1 MPASGNKIPNQNNLF
16 DIFKS
21 EVEAL
26 SALNEVIIKSK
37 IDKNVAKNIQ
47 TAVDV
52 LTDSTQ
58 AIFDAVTKMGEFN
71 AAGAEKAMKAI
82 DASSKAIVSI
92 VSAMDT
98 ITDIKR
104 AKIRSA
110 RRGVSKL
117 AKFLFGKPRRG
128 LTGKNMGLL
137 SLLEEVGKDKYKNAI
152 TNGTKNLEAAS
163 KAIKPFNA
171 TLVVLGI
178 SVIPLA
184 LSIVSLK
191 LMAKSVNI
199 LLDILKKVASRKKSI
214 TEASNVMKLM
224 TGALA
229 LFALAIVSIGAVVVM
244 ALPFVAAGVAAILGM
259 MGLMILLSNLSKY
272 IKEGAKVSK
281 SMAYTIAL
289 LGIAAAIMVLVGSL
303 IESSWKQIGMV
314 LLLVAG
320 LTMMFIIIGAASKWI
335 DKGGKELL
343 YIAAV
348 VGILSLVALALVFV
362 GQYIDANWKFLGQ
375 ILLLIG
381 GLVLAF
387 VIIGVFSKWIDK
399 GGKEMLYIALVVGI
413 LALVALALVFVG
425 QYIDTNWDA
434 ILAVG
439 LLMGV
444 MIGMIFAIGFAA
456 KQIEKAKQSMIWLI
470 LCVVVVGAMIAL
482 LAYIANSTDLG
493 ALAISA
499 TIMIGIVGLVGALA
513 YVAGTFK
520 DKLKEGIPALL
531 MITLVAG
538 LAAGMMY
545 ILASAVEKAEPLE
558 LLEAAGIML
567 AIVGIVGLMCVVAA
581 AQTVNPL
588 FWMGVAA
595 VGTMTA
601 IGFALAGLMKSLA
614 AAKMEFDKSG
624 LKNAEEAAKFLCLPV
639 EAFNMEIDGMSLFD
653 HIDELPNIF
662 SISGYAAKVA
672 ALNDIVGS
680 VGNMAITLQKIASLN
695 MPIEWDEKGKPTQFV
710 KMQGTDFRDAMV
722 NAAGIL
728 GVASSM
734 FASPE
739 ETQPEYVF
747 ADGTKAAVKGIS
759 MSGLDNIGFWTK
771 YKVRRLADIV
781 NSVGNMAMVLQRIAS
796 LNMPD
801 PEKGYNQDGK
811 PLGWKQ
817 MKGQDFADAATNA
830 GTILTFFADLF
841 ADKPVTRTVGGI
853 TFNATATGLEGLDN
867 VSRSMRRKI
876 ERLNDIVTSV
886 GNMAVTLQ
894 NVASLSIPDPA
905 LGYDDKGKPLGYIHM
920 DSTHFQT
927 ASENVGLIATTLIG
941 AVASP
946 DLAKKLEDMDSDAA
960 ENFEKIMTPM
970 NSIGA
975 VVDMIA
981 RLGGGEYVKAWKDD
995 PNNPGQR
1002 IPADYGNFSE
1012 LLEGQTAL
1020 NIRNNLVKALSI
1032 VIGAVS
1038 LFESD
1043 KTYEKMLDDAEDAI
1057 EDLEEVIE
1065 GVKSPIDSVLSIVTG
1080 PLKDLGDDAL
1090 KESTKKITWL
1100 LTGPIAVTNT
1110 LSTKYDLEKLEDS
1123 ADIIENIIDT
1133 LEDPIEIVIGLY
1145 NNQINGTGKAEVESY
1160 FEMLL
1165 SPVRILGDF
1174 DITKMMAT
1182 QKGSLPIFERVVKAM
1197 GFVKIDDKS
1206 AKNYQTNV
1214 KETKGL
1220 IKQINDT
1227 NLDKLKTANNL
1238 MKHIAELSRSIR
1250 GDFDGLSEVINE
1262 NLIIAIEELKEQL
1275 EKINGGISVSG
1286 SSNATPLSAPIGK
1299 PSGTQSIKEKQEDQR
1314 RQQDPF
1320 RGVSKDIQNLT
1331 SSISDLVSK
1340 LNKVMGTNYMN
1351 VKDVG

>member
-82 DASSKAIVSI
+82 DASGKAIVSI

-98 ITDIKR
+98 IIDIKR

-259 MGLMILLSNLSKY
+259 VGLMILLGSMSKY
-272 IKEGAKVSK
+272 IEEGARVSK
-281 SMAYTIAL
+281 SMAYTITL

-303 IESSWKQIGMV
+303 VESSWKQIGMV

-348 VGILSLVALALVFV
+348 VGILSLVALALVFI

-413 LALVALALVFVG
+413 LSLVALALVFVG

-444 MIGMIFAIGFAA
+444 MIGMILAIGFAA

-499 TIMIGIVGLVGALA
+499 TIMIGIVGLVGTLA

-545 ILASAVEKAEPLE
+545 ILASAIEKAEPLE

-624 LKNAEEAAKFLCLPV
+624 LKSAEEAAKFLCLPV

-695 MPIEWDEKGKPTQFV
+695 MPIEWDDKGKPTQFV

-801 PEKGYNQDGK
+801 PEKGYNLDGK

-853 TFNATATGLEGLDN
+853 TFNATATGLAGLDN

-1002 IPADYGNFSE
+1002 IPLEYGSFTE
-1012 LLEGQTAL
+1012 LLKNDKTIQD
-1020 NIRNNLVKALSI
+1020 NLVKALSI

-1038 LFESD
+1038 LFETND
-1043 KTYEKMLDDAEDAI
+1043 TYEEMLDEAEDAI

-1080 PLKDLGDDAL
+1080 PLKDLGDDVL
-1090 KESTKKITWL
+1090 KESTRKITWL
-1100 LTGPIAVTNT
+1100 LTGPVAVTNT
-1110 LSTKYDLEKLEDS
+1110 LTTKYDLEKLEDS

-1133 LEDPIEIVIGLY
+1133 LENPIEIVIGLY
-1145 NNQINGTGKAEVESY
+1145 NNQINGAGKAEVESY

-1182 QKGSLPIFERVVKAM
+1182 QKGSLPIFERVVKTM
-1197 GFVKIDDKS
+1197 GFVKVDDKS

-1262 NLIIAIEELKEQL
+1262 NLITAIEELKEQL

-1286 SSNATPLSAPIGK
+1286 SSNATPLSAPISK
-1299 PSGTQSIKEKQEDQR
+1299 PSGTQSVKEKQEDQR

-1320 RGVSKDIQNLT
+1320 KSVSKDIQNLT

-1351 VKDVG
+1351 VKDVS